1 MAQARRSRRRQP
13 ATGIGEAELKD
24 LLEGKPLRH
33 PIHPMLVHFPIGFL
47 VLSFLLDLVS
57 LGFPEVPNL
66 TRCSF
71 YAMLLG
77 VVTALL
83 AAVPGFV
90 DYSDIRRDHPG
101 KATATRHMALNLIVV
116 AIYGINLWVRSSAL
130 GVPKISLLP
139 LLLSVIGIGLL
150 SISGYLGGRLIYDE
164 GIAVGRH
171 KRHTPAPPDT
181 LQLPTAHG
189 ASDEEATFVPVPDAE
204 QLDNGETLRVEIDK
218 QVMTI
223 ARVDNQLYA
232 FQEFCTHRFGPLSE
246 GSFDGFNVKC
256 PWHNSCFDVRTGKVT
271 NGPAKV
277 DLKTFKI
284 ETRDGKVGVLLRKDH
299 DQKT

>member
-1 MAQARRSRRRQP
+1 V
-13 ATGIGEAELKD
+13 LKD
-24 LLEGKPLRH
+24 ALEGKPLRH

-57 LGFPEVPNL
+57 MAFPEVPNL
-66 TRCSF
+66 VRGSF

-77 VVTALL
+77 IITALL

-101 KATATRHMALNLIVV
+101 KTTATRHMTLNLMVV
-116 AIYGINLWVRSSAL
+116 AIYGLNLWIRSSAL
-130 GVPKISLLP
+130 SHPKISLLP
-139 LLLSVIGIGLL
+139 LLLSIIGIGLL
-150 SISGYLGGRLIYDE
+150 SVSGYLGGRLVYDQ

-171 KRHTPAPPDT
+171 KRRTATPQDT
-181 LQLPTAHG
+181 LYLSTGYLASG
-189 ASDEEATFVPVPDAE
+189 AEISFVPVPDAE
-204 QLDNGETLRVEIDK
+204 QLGNGETLRVEIDK
-218 QVMTI
+218 LVMTI
-223 ARVDNQLYA
+223 ARIDNQLYG

-246 GSFDGFNVKC
+246 GSFHGFNVQC
-256 PWHNSCFDVRTGKVT
+256 PWHNSCFDIRTGKVT

-284 ETRDGKVGVLLRKDH
+284 EMRDGKVGVLVTKEH

>member
-1 MAQARRSRRRQP
+1 M
-13 ATGIGEAELKD
+13 LKD

-57 LGFPEVPNL
+57 MAFPEVPNL
-66 TRCSF
+66 VRGSF

-77 VVTALL
+77 IITALL

-101 KATATRHMALNLIVV
+101 KTTATRHMTLNLMVV
-116 AIYGINLWVRSSAL
+116 AIYGLNLWIRSSAL
-130 GVPKISLLP
+130 SHPKISLLP
-139 LLLSVIGIGLL
+139 LLLSIIGIGLL
-150 SISGYLGGRLIYDE
+150 SVSGYLGGRLVYDQ

-171 KRHTPAPPDT
+171 KRRTATPQDT
-181 LQLPTAHG
+181 LYLSTGYLASG
-189 ASDEEATFVPVPDAE
+189 AEISFVPVPDAE
-204 QLDNGETLRVEIDK
+204 QLGNGETLRVEIDK
-218 QVMTI
+218 LVMTI
-223 ARVDNQLYA
+223 ARIDNQLYG

-246 GSFDGFNVKC
+246 GSFHGFNVQC
-256 PWHNSCFDVRTGKVT
+256 PWHNSCFDIRTGKVT

-277 DLKTFKI
+277 DLQTFKI
-284 ETRDGKVGVLLRKDH
+284 EMRDGKVGVLVTKEH

>member
-1 MAQARRSRRRQP
+1 M
-13 ATGIGEAELKD
+13 LKD

-57 LGFPEVPNL
+57 LGFPEVPGL
-66 TRCSF
+66 LRGSF

-77 VVTALL
+77 IITALL

-101 KATATRHMALNLIVV
+101 KATASRHMILNLMVV
-116 AIYGINLWVRSSAL
+116 AIYGINLWIRSSAL
-130 GVPKISLLP
+130 SDSKISLPP
-139 LLLSVIGIGLL
+139 LLLSIAGIGLL

-171 KRHTPAPPDT
+171 KRHTPTPQDT
-181 LQLPTAHG
+181 LHLSTGHA
-189 ASDEEATFVPVPDAE
+189 ASGGEAAFVPVPNTE
-204 QLDNGETLRVEIDK
+204 QLRNGETLRVEIDK

-223 ARVDNQLYA
+223 ARLDNQLYA

-246 GSFDGFNVKC
+246 GSFHGFNVQC
-256 PWHNSCFDVRTGKVT
+256 PWHNSCFDIRTGKVT

-277 DLKTFKI
+277 VLKTFKI
-284 ETRDGKVGVLLRKDH
+284 EMRDGKVGVLVTKED

>member
-1 MAQARRSRRRQP
+1 M
-13 ATGIGEAELKD
+13 LKD
-24 LLEGKPLRH
+24 LHEGKPLRH

-57 LGFPEVPNL
+57 LVFPEVPGL
-66 TRCSF
+66 LRGSF

-77 VVTALL
+77 IIAALL
-83 AAVPGFV
+83 AAVPGIV
-90 DYSDIRRDHPG
+90 DYSEIRRDHPG
-101 KATATRHMALNLIVV
+101 KVVATRHMILNLMVV
-116 AIYGINLWVRSSAL
+116 AIYGLNLWLRSSVLTESQINL
-130 GVPKISLLP
+130 VPLF
-139 LLLSVIGIGLL
+139 LSFIGIGLL
-150 SISGYLGGRLIYDE
+150 SASGYLGGRLVYDE

-171 KRHTPAPPDT
+171 KRRTPTPQETIRLSTGHATKDGET
-181 LQLPTAHG
+181 
-189 ASDEEATFVPVPDAE
+189 TFVPIPEAE
-204 QLDNGETLRVEIDK
+204 QLGNGETLRVEIDK
-218 QVMTI
+218 LVMTI
-223 ARVDNQLYA
+223 ARIDNQLYA

-246 GSFDGFNVKC
+246 GSLHGFNVQC

-284 ETRDGKVGVLLRKDH
+284 EKRDGKVGVLVTKDH

>member
-1 MAQARRSRRRQP
+1 MLR
-13 ATGIGEAELKD
+13 D

-57 LGFPEVPNL
+57 LGFPEVPGL
-66 TRCSF
+66 LRGSF

-77 VVTALL
+77 IIAALL
-83 AAVPGFV
+83 AAVPGIV
-90 DYSDIRRDHPG
+90 DYSEIRCDHPG
-101 KATATRHMALNLIVV
+101 KVVATRHMILNLMVV
-116 AIYGINLWVRSSAL
+116 AIYGINLWIRSSAL
-130 GVPKISLLP
+130 SDPKISLLP
-139 LLLSVIGIGLL
+139 FLLSIIGIGLL
-150 SISGYLGGRLIYDE
+150 SVSGYLGGRLVYDE

-171 KRHTPAPPDT
+171 KRRTPTPQETIRLSTGHATKDGET
-181 LQLPTAHG
+181 
-189 ASDEEATFVPVPDAE
+189 TFVPIPEAE
-204 QLDNGETLRVEIDK
+204 QLGNGETLRVEIDK
-218 QVMTI
+218 LVMTI
-223 ARVDNQLYA
+223 ARIDNQLYA

-246 GSFDGFNVKC
+246 GSLHGFNVQC

-284 ETRDGKVGVLLRKDH
+284 EKRDGKAGVLVTKDH

>member
-1 MAQARRSRRRQP
+1 M
-13 ATGIGEAELKD
+13 LKD

-57 LGFPEVPNL
+57 LGFPEVPGL
-66 TRCSF
+66 LRGSF

-77 VVTALL
+77 IITALL

-101 KATATRHMALNLIVV
+101 KATATRHMILNLMVV
-116 AIYGINLWVRSSAL
+116 AIYGINLWIRSSAL
-130 GVPKISLLP
+130 SDSKISLPP
-139 LLLSVIGIGLL
+139 LLLSIIGIGLL
-150 SISGYLGGRLIYDE
+150 SVSGYLGGRLVYDE

-171 KRHTPAPPDT
+171 KHRTPTPQGT
-181 LQLPTAHG
+181 LHLSTGYA
-189 ASDEEATFVPVPDAE
+189 ASDGEASFVPVPDAE
-204 QLDNGETLRVEIDK
+204 QLRNGETLRVEIDK

-223 ARVDNQLYA
+223 VRIDNQLYG

-246 GSFDGFNVKC
+246 GSFHGFNVQC

-277 DLKTFKI
+277 DLKTFKF
-284 ETRDGKVGVLLRKDH
+284 EKRDGKVGVLVRKEH

>member
-1 MAQARRSRRRQP
+1 VLR
-13 ATGIGEAELKD
+13 D

-57 LGFPEVPNL
+57 LAFPEVPGL
-66 TRCSF
+66 LRGSF

-77 VVTALL
+77 IITALL

-101 KATATRHMALNLIVV
+101 KATASRHMILNLMVV
-116 AIYGINLWVRSSAL
+116 AIYGINLWIRSSAL
-130 GVPKISLLP
+130 SDSKISLPP
-139 LLLSVIGIGLL
+139 LLLSIAGIGLL

-171 KRHTPAPPDT
+171 KRHTPTPQDT
-181 LQLPTAHG
+181 LHLSTGHA
-189 ASDEEATFVPVPDAE
+189 ASGGEAAFVPVPNTE
-204 QLDNGETLRVEIDK
+204 QLRNGETLRVEIDK
-218 QVMTI
+218 QMMTI
-223 ARVDNQLYA
+223 ARLDNQLYA

-246 GSFDGFNVKC
+246 GSFHGFNVQC
-256 PWHNSCFDVRTGKVT
+256 PWHNSCFDIRTGKVT

-277 DLKTFKI
+277 VLKTFKI
-284 ETRDGKVGVLLRKDH
+284 EMRDGKVGVLVTKED

>member
-1 MAQARRSRRRQP
+1 M
-13 ATGIGEAELKD
+13 LKD
-24 LLEGKPLRH
+24 ALEGKPLRH

-57 LGFPEVPNL
+57 MAFPEVPNL
-66 TRCSF
+66 VRGSF

-77 VVTALL
+77 IITALL

-101 KATATRHMALNLIVV
+101 KTTATRHMTLNLMVV
-116 AIYGINLWVRSSAL
+116 AIYGLNLWIRSSAL
-130 GVPKISLLP
+130 SHPKISLLP
-139 LLLSVIGIGLL
+139 LLLSIIGIGLL
-150 SISGYLGGRLIYDE
+150 SVSGYLGGRLVYDQ

-171 KRHTPAPPDT
+171 KRRTATPQDT
-181 LQLPTAHG
+181 LYLSTGYLASG
-189 ASDEEATFVPVPDAE
+189 AEISFVPVPDAE
-204 QLDNGETLRVEIDK
+204 QLGNGETLRVEIDK
-218 QVMTI
+218 LVMTI
-223 ARVDNQLYA
+223 ARIDNQLYG

-246 GSFDGFNVKC
+246 GSFHGFNVQC
-256 PWHNSCFDVRTGKVT
+256 PWHNSCFDIRTGKVT

-284 ETRDGKVGVLLRKDH
+284 EMRDGKVGVLVTKEH